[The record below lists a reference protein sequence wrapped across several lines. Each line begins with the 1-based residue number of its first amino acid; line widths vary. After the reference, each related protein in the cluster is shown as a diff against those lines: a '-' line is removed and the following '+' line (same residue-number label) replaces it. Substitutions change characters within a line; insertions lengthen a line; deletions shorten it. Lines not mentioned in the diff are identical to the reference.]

1 MPLVK
6 FTKNLQRFFPDIQ
19 TINVDGETVAEVVAA
34 LDQRYPG
41 LAGYLLDDQGN
52 LREHVNIFVNEE
64 LIQDRQALTDALEA
78 NDQVYIL
85 QALSGG

>member
-19 TINVDGETVAEVVAA
+19 NINVEGETVAEVVAV

-52 LREHVNIFVNEE
+52 LREHVNVFVNKE
-64 LIQDRQALTDALEA
+64 LIQDRQTLADALEA
-78 NDQVYIL
+78 SDQVYIL

>member
-6 FTKNLQRFFPDIQ
+6 FTKNLQRFFPHIR
-19 TINVDGETVAEVVAA
+19 TINVDGETVTQVVAA

-41 LAGYLLDDQGN
+41 LAGYLLDDRGA

-64 LIQDRQALTDALEA
+64 LIRDRQTLSDALGT
-78 NDQVYIL
+78 NDQVYVL

>member
-6 FTKNLQRFFPDIQ
+6 FTKNLQRFFPDLR
-19 TINVDGETVAEVVAA
+19 TINADGETVAEVVAA

-41 LAGYLLDDQGN
+41 LAGYLLDDQGT

-64 LIQDRQALTDALEA
+64 LIQDRQTLTDALEA